1 MTQLGEL
8 SLFNQAIIVFAAL
21 VLFTSFIML
30 AQTRVLPLIYT
41 FAWQG
46 VLLAVVTGLVAYVSN
61 HPHLYISAAI
71 TVVLKVFLIPWL
83 LYRLAHQLNIHYD
96 AERLRYPSLLMLTGA
111 GLVVFSYY
119 VALPIVARSG
129 LATRNTIAVSIAV
142 VLVGMLLMI
151 ARKKAVAQVI
161 GFMSIENGLF
171 FAAVVSTYGMPLI
184 VELGVAFDVL
194 VAAILFGVFFFH
206 MRESF
211 DTLDVD
217 RLTRLS
223 EAHGEVLHHDGGDP
237 AAGGAP

>member
-1 MTQLGEL
+1 MAG
-8 SLFNQAIIVFAAL
+8 AAL
-21 VLFTSFIML
+21 VI
-30 AQTRVLPLIYT
+30 
-41 FAWQG
+41 
-46 VLLAVVTGLVAYVSN
+46 
-61 HPHLYISAAI
+61 
-71 TVVLKVFLIPWL
+71 
-83 LYRLAHQLNIHYD
+83 
-96 AERLRYPSLLMLTGA
+96 
-111 GLVVFSYY
+111 FSYH
-119 VALPIVARSG
+119 VAAPIVRLSG
-129 LATRNTIAVSIAV
+129 LATRNTIAVSMAV

-217 RLTRLS
+217 QLNRLS
-223 EAHGEVLHHDGGDP
+223 EAHAAVLTHDEP
-237 AAGGAP
+237 HAAPDEAQR